1 MRIQVSH
8 QKKTISTCNKVPFFK
23 KQFMFSYKNPTGELG
38 LLEWAPYNIPIMV
51 YEKVNLMS
59 PVAVIKVPLSQRRN
73 G

>member
-1 MRIQVSH
+1 
-8 QKKTISTCNKVPFFK
+8 
-23 KQFMFSYKNPTGELG
+23 MFSYKNPTGELG

-51 YEKVNLMS
+51 YENVNLMG